1 MKFITLFIM
10 KFLCDQMLGNLSR
23 WLRFFGFDT
32 YYIQSDIDD
41 DELLKIAEKD
51 NRIIITRDKELII
64 RANKRK
70 LKIINIDSINLDVQ
84 IKRILKNAEINE
96 NKILSRCSICN
107 TILKKI
113 DKQDVKNKVPNK
125 IYNNMNIFF
134 FCELCDKTYWMGTH
148 YDKIIKKIIEI
159 KNGN

>member
-1 MKFITLFIM
+1 MV
-10 KFLCDQMLGNLSR
+10 S
-23 WLRFFGFDT
+23 LRSNK
-32 YYIQSDIDD
+32 ICSVDIKEAVSTRKSVDR
-41 DELLKIAEKD
+41 ELLKIAEKD

-113 DKQDVKNKVPNK
+113 DKQDVKNKIPNK